1 MSPWCWYWRH
11 RWCPAEDRWLASAS
25 HRLRSRHQ
33 AVLLIDLVHICRSWL
48 KLGELVCYVFSWDWF
63 TRYNPISSECYMYC
77 MALMLLTK
85 LVEFSALHVL
95 LALIYLTK
103 LCWCLMQY
111 LFYLLML
118 RVFLAL
124 IYSVSRDTVVSFYL
138 VEKFETCHKYSCEWA
153 LASCL
158 INFVGL
164 GFLQPLLTALFIT
177 CIKRQKFNFIN
188 SGPVDIIRTEKS
200 KFLFFFRFL
209 KTWKLHRFKGFQ
221 VFSSFIM

>member
-1 MSPWCWYWRH
+1 
-11 RWCPAEDRWLASAS
+11 
-25 HRLRSRHQ
+25 
-33 AVLLIDLVHICRSWL
+33 
-48 KLGELVCYVFSWDWF
+48 
-63 TRYNPISSECYMYC
+63 
-77 MALMLLTK
+77 
-85 LVEFSALHVL
+85 
-95 LALIYLTK
+95 
-103 LCWCLMQY
+103 MQY

-188 SGPVDIIRTEKS
+188 SGPVDIIRTMYYIHVQELRS
-200 KFLFFFRFL
+200 ACSAFTVDTPQSIQSALQSDNHHHHHHHPPFRCLF
-209 KTWKLHRFKGFQ
+209 Q
-221 VFSSFIM
+221 SPY